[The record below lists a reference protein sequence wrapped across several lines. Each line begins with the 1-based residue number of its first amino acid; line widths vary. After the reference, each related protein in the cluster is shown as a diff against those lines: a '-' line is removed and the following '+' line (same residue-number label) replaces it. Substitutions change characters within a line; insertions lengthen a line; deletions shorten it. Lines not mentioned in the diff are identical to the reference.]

1 MDAHI
6 LIVEDDPD
14 ISTIAATH
22 LCKLGYSR
30 TQAFSGSEAQMGFS
44 AQTQTHRTR
53 ST

>member
-22 LCKLGYSR
+22 LCKLGYSC
-30 TQAFSGSEAQMGFS
+30 TQAFSGSEAQMLLPR
-44 AQTQTHRTR
+44 ANPNTPPR